1 MPYTLK
7 KWQQNGYYFEQMTKE
22 ERGVV
27 LWDWLGRA
35 RYDATRGGSIGT
47 MDWET
52 VRLID
57 NENRKRELLAEARK
71 KSKKVTVKPK
81 SA

>member
-7 KWQQNGYYFEQMTKE
+7 KWLQNGYYFEQMTKE

-52 VRLID
+52 VRLIN
-57 NENRKRELLAEARK
+57 NESRKRELFAEKAKAKKATVRK
-71 KSKKVTVKPK
+71 KT
-81 SA
+81 A

>member
-1 MPYTLK
+1 MPYKLK

-35 RYDATRGGSIGT
+35 RYDATRGDSVGT
-47 MDWET
+47 LDWET
-52 VRLID
+52 VRLIN
-57 NENRKRELLAEARK
+57 NESRKRELFAEKSKAKKTTVRK
-71 KSKKVTVKPK
+71 KT
-81 SA
+81 A